1 MTSGST
7 VVSATDQTLMQL
19 ATQCGGYMVA
29 IIIMLSPVAPVA
41 MLGSSCSIVD
51 LKQLAVCTNTH

>member
-1 MTSGST
+1 
-7 VVSATDQTLMQL
+7 
-19 ATQCGGYMVA
+19 MVA